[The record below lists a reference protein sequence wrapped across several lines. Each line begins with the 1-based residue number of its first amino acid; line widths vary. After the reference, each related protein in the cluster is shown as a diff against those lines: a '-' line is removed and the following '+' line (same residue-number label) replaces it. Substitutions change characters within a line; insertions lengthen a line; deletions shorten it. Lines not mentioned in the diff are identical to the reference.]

1 MRLQSNSSCSGRII
15 VRAQERERRRLEPT
29 PENLEA
35 IRRAYIAELVRRGV
49 PEERA
54 RAEASRIDIFAEVE
68 TARSLE
74 DAIISTRELATRRAI
89 EIIAE
94 MQRERARV
102 RPPEQVSEVLMPPAP
117 EPAPFAP
124 RIPFPC
130 EIVQT
135 FPHFDDALKEAN
147 SRKAREPGKLYGYA
161 FDPSTGNWAVILCSR
176 LPPTGEII
184 NGLVV
189 ITMT

>member
-1 MRLQSNSSCSGRII
+1 MRIVVRLQSNSSCSGRII

-68 TARSLE
+68 T
-74 DAIISTRELATRRAI
+74 RRAI

-94 MQRERARV
+94 IQRERARV

-176 LPPTGEII
+176 LPP
-184 NGLVV
+184 
-189 ITMT
+189 

>member
-1 MRLQSNSSCSGRII
+1 MRIEVRLQSNSSCSGWLL
-15 VRAQERERRRLEPT
+15 VSAQEGEWRRLVPT

-74 DAIISTRELATRRAI
+74 VAIISTRELATRRAI

-102 RPPEQVSEVLMPPAP
+102 RHPEQVSEVLMHPAA
-117 EPAPFAP
+117 EPAPFA
-124 RIPFPC
+124 
-130 EIVQT
+130 
-135 FPHFDDALKEAN
+135 
-147 SRKAREPGKLYGYA
+147 
-161 FDPSTGNWAVILCSR
+161 
-176 LPPTGEII
+176 
-184 NGLVV
+184 
-189 ITMT
+189 

>member
-1 MRLQSNSSCSGRII
+1 MRIVVRLQSNSSCSGRII

-54 RAEASRIDIFAEVE
+54 RVE
-68 TARSLE
+68 TSRSLE

-102 RPPEQVSEVLMPPAP
+102 RPPEQVSEVLMPPA
-117 EPAPFAP
+117 
-124 RIPFPC
+124 
-130 EIVQT
+130 
-135 FPHFDDALKEAN
+135 
-147 SRKAREPGKLYGYA
+147 
-161 FDPSTGNWAVILCSR
+161 
-176 LPPTGEII
+176 
-184 NGLVV
+184 
-189 ITMT
+189 

>member
-1 MRLQSNSSCSGRII
+1 MRIVVRLQSYSSCSGRII

-35 IRRAYIAELVRRGV
+35 IRM
-49 PEERA
+49 
-54 RAEASRIDIFAEVE
+54 
-68 TARSLE
+68 
-74 DAIISTRELATRRAI
+74 AI

>member
-1 MRLQSNSSCSGRII
+1 MRIVVRLQSNSSCSSRII
-15 VRAQERERRRLEPT
+15 VRAQERER
-29 PENLEA
+29 
-35 IRRAYIAELVRRGV
+35 RRAYIAELVRRGV

-54 RAEASRIDIFAEVE
+54 RAEASSIDIFAEVE

-117 EPAPFAP
+117 
-124 RIPFPC
+124 
-130 EIVQT
+130 
-135 FPHFDDALKEAN
+135 
-147 SRKAREPGKLYGYA
+147 
-161 FDPSTGNWAVILCSR
+161 
-176 LPPTGEII
+176 
-184 NGLVV
+184 
-189 ITMT
+189 

>member
-1 MRLQSNSSCSGRII
+1 MRIVVRLQSNSSCSGRII
-15 VRAQERERRRLEPT
+15 VREQERERRRVEPP

-49 PEERA
+49 PEGRA

-89 EIIAE
+89 EKIAE

-102 RPPEQVSEVLMPPAP
+102 RPREQVSEVLMPPSP
-117 EPAPFAP
+117 
-124 RIPFPC
+124 
-130 EIVQT
+130 
-135 FPHFDDALKEAN
+135 
-147 SRKAREPGKLYGYA
+147 
-161 FDPSTGNWAVILCSR
+161 
-176 LPPTGEII
+176 
-184 NGLVV
+184 
-189 ITMT
+189 